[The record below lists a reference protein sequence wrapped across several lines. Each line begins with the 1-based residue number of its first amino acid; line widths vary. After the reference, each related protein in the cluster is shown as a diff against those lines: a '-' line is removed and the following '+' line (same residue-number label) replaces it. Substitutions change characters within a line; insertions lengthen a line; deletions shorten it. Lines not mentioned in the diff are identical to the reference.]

1 MGDIFFEDHYIKV
14 GKVNTRYWLAGEK
27 GSTVILLHGINCH
40 VEFWENNIAA
50 LAQEH
55 SVFAVDI
62 VGFGRTDKPAI
73 AYTFQQMADFVIDF
87 MNAMNIDKAS
97 LVGHSMGGGITMMV
111 AARVPERIE
120 KIVLVDSSGLG
131 KRMSLLVRLITL
143 PVIGEVLTKPGRQGV
158 VRQMQMCLYDHS
170 QASDDFIDRA
180 AAIGKLPDK
189 QRSVL
194 SVLRGGCNIF
204 GMKKKVV
211 TDFSEC
217 IKRISA
223 PILVIWGRQDRINP
237 VCDAEAAVERMG
249 DVRLYIIDQAD
260 HFPQIDKPGEF
271 NATVLDFLRD

>member
-1 MGDIFFEDHYIKV
+1 MVDIFFEDHYIKV
-14 GKVNTRYWLAGEK
+14 GNVNTRYWLAGEK
-27 GSTVILLHGINCH
+27 GSTVILLHGLNCH
-40 VEFWENNIAA
+40 VEFWEKNIAA
-50 LAQEH
+50 LALEH

-73 AYTFQQMADFVIDF
+73 AYTFQRMADFVIDF

-111 AARVPERIE
+111 AARAPERVE
-120 KIVLVDSSGLG
+120 KIVLVNSSGLG
-131 KRMSLLVRLITL
+131 KKTSFLVRLITL
-143 PVIGEVLTKPGRQGV
+143 PVIGEVLTKPSRQGV

-180 AAIGKLPDK
+180 AAIGKLPGN

-211 TDFSEC
+211 TDFSKC
-217 IKRISA
+217 IKRISS

-237 VCDAEAAVERMG
+237 VSDGEAAVERMG
-249 DVRLYIIDQAD
+249 DVRLHIIDQAD

>member
-14 GKVNTRYWLAGEK
+14 GNVNTRYWLAGEK
-27 GSTVILLHGINCH
+27 GSTVILLHGLNCH
-40 VEFWENNIAA
+40 VEFWEKNIAA

-55 SVFAVDI
+55 RVFAVDI
-62 VGFGRTDKPAI
+62 VGFGLTEKPAI
-73 AYTFQQMADFVIDF
+73 DYTFQQMTDFVIDF

-111 AARVPERIE
+111 AARTPERVE
-120 KIVLVDSSGLG
+120 KIVLVNSSGLG
-131 KRMSLLVRLITL
+131 KRMSFWVRLITL
-143 PVIGEVLTKPGRQGV
+143 PVIGEVLTKPSRQGV

-194 SVLRGGCNIF
+194 AVLRGGCNIF

-211 TDFSEC
+211 IDFSEC

-237 VCDAEAAVERMG
+237 VSDGEAAVKRMG
-249 DVRLYIIDQAD
+249 DVRLHIIDQAD

>member
-1 MGDIFFEDHYIKV
+1 MDEIFFEDHYIEV
-14 GKVNTRYWLAGEK
+14 GNVNARYWLAGEK
-27 GSTVILLHGINCH
+27 GSIVILLHGLNCH
-40 VEFWENNIAA
+40 VEFWEKNIAA

-73 AYTFQQMADFVIDF
+73 AYTFQQMADFVLDF

-111 AARVPERIE
+111 AARAPDRVE

-131 KRMSLLVRLITL
+131 KRMSLMVRLLTL
-143 PVIGEVLTKPGRQGV
+143 PVIGEVLTKPSRQGV

-180 AAIGKLPDK
+180 AAIGKLPDI

-237 VCDAEAAVERMG
+237 FSDGEAAVERMG
-249 DVRLYIIDQAD
+249 DVRLHIIDQAH
-260 HFPQIDKPGEF
+260 HFPQIDKPREF

>member
-1 MGDIFFEDHYIKV
+1 
-14 GKVNTRYWLAGEK
+14 
-27 GSTVILLHGINCH
+27 
-40 VEFWENNIAA
+40 VEFWEKNIAA

-55 SVFAVDI
+55 RVFAVDI
-62 VGFGRTDKPAI
+62 VGFGLTEKPAI
-73 AYTFQQMADFVIDF
+73 DYTFQEMADFVIDF

-97 LVGHSMGGGITMMV
+97 LVGHSMGGGITLMV
-111 AARVPERIE
+111 AARAPERVE
-120 KIVLVDSSGLG
+120 KIVLVNSSGLG
-131 KRMSLLVRLITL
+131 KRMSFLVRLITL
-143 PVIGEVLTKPGRQGV
+143 PVIGEVLTKPSRQGV

-194 SVLRGGCNIF
+194 SVLRGGCNMF

-237 VCDAEAAVERMG
+237 VSDGEAAVKRMG
-249 DVRLYIIDQAD
+249 DVRLHIIDQAD

-271 NATVLDFLRD
+271 NGARFFERLMDQQSSGSFDSGQ

>member
-1 MGDIFFEDHYIKV
+1 MGDIFFEDYYIKV
-14 GKVNTRYWLAGEK
+14 GNVNTRYWLAGEK
-27 GSTVILLHGINCH
+27 GSTVILLHGLNCH
-40 VEFWENNIAA
+40 VEFWEKNIAA

-55 SVFAVDI
+55 RVFAVDI
-62 VGFGRTDKPAI
+62 VGFGLTEKPAI
-73 AYTFQQMADFVIDF
+73 DYTFQQMTDFVIAF

-111 AARVPERIE
+111 AARAPERVE
-120 KIVLVDSSGLG
+120 KIVLVNSSGLG
-131 KRMSLLVRLITL
+131 KKMSFLVRLITL
-143 PVIGEVLTKPGRQGV
+143 PVIGEVLTKPSRQGV

-211 TDFSEC
+211 IDFSEC

-237 VCDAEAAVERMG
+237 VSDGEAAVERMG
-249 DVRLYIIDQAD
+249 DVRLHIIDQAD

>member
-1 MGDIFFEDHYIKV
+1 MGDIFFEDHYIKA
-14 GKVNTRYWLAGEK
+14 GNVNTRYWLAGEK
-27 GSTVILLHGINCH
+27 GSAVILLHGLNCH
-40 VEFWENNIAA
+40 VEFWEKNIAA

-143 PVIGEVLTKPGRQGV
+143 PVIGEVLTKPSRQGV

-180 AAIGKLPDK
+180 VAIGKLPDT

-223 PILVIWGRQDRINP
+223 PILAIWGRQDRINP
-237 VCDAEAAVERMG
+237 FSDGEAAVERMG
-249 DVRLYIIDQAD
+249 DVRLHIIDQAD